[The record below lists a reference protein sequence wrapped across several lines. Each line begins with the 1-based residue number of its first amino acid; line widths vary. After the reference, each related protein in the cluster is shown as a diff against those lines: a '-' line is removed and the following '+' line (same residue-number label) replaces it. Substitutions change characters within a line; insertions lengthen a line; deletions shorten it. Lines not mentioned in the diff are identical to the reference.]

1 MIPIRGAMH
10 ALALSAC
17 IASSPL
23 VLASPL
29 QPLPTSA
36 CAARFVTTASHSA
49 HAALS
54 LGRPKRQ
61 GCAHSR
67 QHHMHHT
74 LARRAGSSLEQPRV
88 VAALASLEPI
98 LADANALQSLSVT
111 RTYVCKLTAYGPGFA
126 STGKHPGDP
135 GYGIT
140 ASGRVARPL
149 HTVAVDPH
157 VIPLGTVLFIDG
169 IGYRVAEDIGGA
181 IRGPHIDVYFPS
193 DAAARQFGVRRH
205 VKVYVFG
212 QQRRS

>member
-10 ALALSAC
+10 ALGLSAC
-17 IASSPL
+17 IASIPP
-23 VLASPL
+23 VLASSP

-36 CAARFVTTASHSA
+36 SSARFVTAASHSA

-54 LGRPKRQ
+54 VGRPKLQGLAQGRQ
-61 GCAHSR
+61 
-67 QHHMHHT
+67 QHMHHT
-74 LARRAGSSLEQPRV
+74 LAGRAGRSLQQPRV

-98 LADANALQSLSVT
+98 LADVNALRSLSVT
-111 RTYVCKLTAYGPGFA
+111 HTYVCKLTAYGPGFA

-212 QQRRS
+212 QERRS

>member
-1 MIPIRGAMH
+1 VI
-10 ALALSAC
+10 
-17 IASSPL
+17 
-23 VLASPL
+23 
-29 QPLPTSA
+29 
-36 CAARFVTTASHSA
+36 TASHSA
-49 HAALS
+49 HAPLS
-54 LGRPKRQ
+54 VRRPKLQ
-61 GCAHSR
+61 GRGHSK
-67 QHHMHHT
+67 QQNMHHT
-74 LARRAGSSLEQPRV
+74 IARRAGGALDQPRT

-135 GYGIT
+135 GYGVT

-149 HTVAVDPH
+149 HTVAVDPQ

-212 QQRRS
+212 QERRS